1 MTKPIK
7 NNSQLLYLQARQ
19 LFEQAKTKFEDGTIK
34 SEPLLVASVFN
45 SFQEF
50 FTSMGKPNLVPRYA
64 PEEGPPWSEDYNSM
78 MNELKADLELLFQE
92 VDILGRS
99 LYSDFNHNM
108 VQHDILMKQYETVL
122 DKMRDLELYSGLNT
136 DNRVEF
142 GRDDFLNKNKIDYAR
157 ISGAPLELVDGA
169 VTLPQVSR
177 ENVAQNASV
186 TIIAGNRKANTF
198 IIGTESNGFPGN
210 NTEIHSVT
218 DDVLTNKNY
227 IPTFLGEENNHS
239 DYSVVLD
246 GSPNTWFE
254 YEKVNV
260 REHDKVRVAK
270 NLGWDY
276 QVHENQTIPWA
287 EDPENGMLKL
297 HMQLVLP
304 EEKVINQ
311 INCNMYTPP
320 NYGAKTAIVKN
331 ILVSDGKGVPKSVLP
346 KDKKD
351 DQYSFHFEPVKAK
364 VISVLFEQPHK
375 YITDIGHLFYE
386 KKMQTEDNS
395 EYAMDMATKK
405 YKYAP
410 RVEGPLI
417 SLEDLGI
424 DVKVS
429 DSHVEAQYKLLTSND
444 QQAHSI
450 GETINRLTNAVDME
464 TVDMGVEK
472 FEGFRWAIGIRDIE
486 VFASEYATEGELVT
500 TPFYFDKPMDKIS
513 LDVSENIPP
522 VFASNDALKYDWLK
536 YYVSIDDGATWH
548 PITPLTQEVLSPEQP
563 PKIYTVKMVESSEQR
578 MDWKTDYI
586 ESEYPVYS
594 IRMKVVARRPE
605 DYTPEGF
612 MLKDGSIVS
621 GSFTQSSP
629 VLSSYSFLVE
639 TAIDPADSEESDR
652 IAANINHLGD
662 GGAINP
668 GMDEPPINNDGWPP
682 GAGGSNPWGD
692 DDGDGIPNWDDPDHP
707 DYIPPSD
714 RPVGGGHLPGNPG
727 VYPDYPADGGSN
739 PGSGSNEHPKLAAV
753 ITNKKTEWCSDEDL
767 IVKGQIYGP
776 NPLDK
781 AELYLNNVLLEE
793 KSLSG
798 NMESLEFH
806 VGNHHLVNGSM
817 TFVLKGY
824 DTKGMALDSDV
835 LNIISCEGIPEE
847 DRPQDRDADKLT
859 IVVDKKPS
867 ELCECDNLE
876 FYGSVQGPN
885 QIQSITFAINGISVD
900 PQNLGE
906 APADDPC
913 GAGIASFSQEAEIVS
928 LSSKSAS
935 KLSDEE
941 LLKIESFGEWLEAF
955 EEREDCGCRN
965 KKRQAAPMFNM
976 QTTPFHMLQINEQT
990 FQVSI
995 PYWKIRSLEI
1005 GLNTTMSVS
1014 VKAVDSFNQE
1024 ATQTFDVQVKDC
1036 KNPPVDENGNP
1047 RVRDCLELESIEV
1060 HYYDHEAKGIVN
1072 KAIPKSALPYS
1083 GISNGAGSGV
1093 TVGWRNEEKAPVIM
1107 QTSGYD
1113 DSGYAFQIHAVGIHY
1128 LNEYDQSKS
1137 KWSYLIGNKSPGVK
1151 NAEKMT
1157 GDPSRSSTWT
1167 EDMENG
1173 DYSTSPSLGGI
1184 NDYAVFLF
1192 DNEWISNSCMMA
1204 IPNFEPTDHEQP
1216 EEPAVDPDRT
1226 PIQECNQMTHVVF
1239 QYFDEITKQLKMYK
1253 VDITSSGKDTY
1264 TLATKTGLATL
1275 TVGWVNYFKGPVI
1288 QIKTATG
1295 SENVLL
1301 TAIGLV
1307 YTDLYGDAQT
1317 AWSTQ
1322 LRYKTNGVRYPE
1334 FAVGEKKVLSNLSWV
1349 QNGTVDY
1356 SQATYIGKQGDMV
1369 AYVIDSSI
1377 TDLMCEAEKPVD
1389 QVVGV
1394 DPSSPPDVPVIEFT
1408 SVESTICIEEETKEL
1423 HAIGRDI
1430 AGLKE
1435 VEYSIEI
1442 NGVTILG
1449 PYLESIR
1456 QPEYAFTFPV
1466 ETNTL
1471 QPGDTIILKAKVTN
1485 LFDVSVTEQLELL
1498 AENCVPPT
1506 PEPTAPDVPCGQT
1519 ATSGGTGVTVT
1530 MHPLGSTP
1538 GTVKIDYNMYG
1549 APDSM
1554 DVYYQ
1559 DKLVASTN
1567 GLVANTGSLSFP
1579 YNPTN
1584 DVYEIKVIITG
1595 GSDGTAWDYIVNCPV

>member
-34 SEPLLVASVFN
+34 SEPLLVASVFS

-157 ISGAPLELVDGA
+157 ISGTPLELVDGA

-287 EDPENGMLKL
+287 EDPENGLLKL
-297 HMQLVLP
+297 HMQLILP
-304 EEKVINQ
+304 QEKVINQ

-331 ILVSDGKGVPKSVLP
+331 ILVSDGKGVPKSVMP

-386 KKMQTEDNS
+386 KKMQVEDNS

-450 GETINRLTNAVDME
+450 GETINRLTNAVDMD

-548 PITPLTQEVLSPEQP
+548 PITPLSQEVLSPDQP

-578 MDWKTDYI
+578 MDWKADYI

-594 IRMKVVARRPE
+594 MRMKIVARRPE

-612 MLKDGSIVS
+612 MLKDASS
-621 GSFTQSSP
+621 QTGSFIQSSP
-629 VLSSYSFLVE
+629 VLNSYSFHVE
-639 TAIDPADSEESDR
+639 TAIDASDSEESDR
-652 IAANINHLGD
+652 IAANIHQLGE
-662 GGAINP
+662 GTLN
-668 GMDEPPINNDGWPP
+668 P
-682 GAGGSNPWGD
+682 GAGEP
-692 DDGDGIPNWDDPDHP
+692 PDA
-707 DYIPPSD
+707 
-714 RPVGGGHLPGNPG
+714 GEGNPG
-727 VYPDYPADGGSN
+727 GD
-739 PGSGSNEHPKLAAV
+739 PGDQPRLTVLIK
-753 ITNKKTEWCSDEDL
+753 NKKTEWCLDEDL
-767 IVKGQIYGP
+767 TVKGQIYSP
-776 NPLDK
+776 NPLVK

-798 NMESLEFH
+798 ELQDVEFDVSRH
-806 VGNHHLVNGSM
+806 QFANGAM

-824 DTKGMALDSDV
+824 DSKGSALDSDV
-835 LNIISCEGIPEE
+835 LNVINCDGIPDE
-847 DRPQDRDADKLT
+847 DRPQDRDIDKLT
-859 IVVDKKPS
+859 IVVDRKPT

-885 QIQSITFAINGISVD
+885 PIKSVTFSLNGISVD

-906 APADDPC
+906 TPEGDPC
-913 GAGIASFSQEAEIVS
+913 GAGYAAFSQQAEVVT
-928 LSSKSAS
+928 LSAKGAS
-935 KLSDEE
+935 VLNDEE
-941 LLKIESFGEWLEAF
+941 LMKIESFGEWLEAF
-955 EEREDCGCRN
+955 EEREDCGCKN
-965 KKRQAAPMFNM
+965 KNKQAAPPFKM
-976 QTTPFHMLQINEQT
+976 QATPFHMLQINEQT

-995 PYWKIRSLEI
+995 PYWKIRELEVE
-1005 GLNTTMSVS
+1005 LNTNMSVK
-1014 VKAVDSFNQE
+1014 VTAVDSLNQQ

-1036 KNPPVDENGNP
+1036 ENPPVDENGNP
-1047 RVRDCLELESIEV
+1047 RVRDCLELESIEI
-1060 HYYDHEAKGIVN
+1060 HYYDHEE
-1072 KAIPKSALPYS
+1072 KAIVSKTIPQNALPFE
-1083 GISNGAGSGV
+1083 GITNGAGSGI

-1107 QTSGYD
+1107 LTSGYD

-1128 LNEYDQSKS
+1128 MTEYDQLQS
-1137 KWSYLIGNKSPGVK
+1137 KWTYLIGSKSSGVK

-1157 GDPSRSSTWT
+1157 GDPSRSSTWK
-1167 EDMENG
+1167 EDMKNG
-1173 DYSTSPSLGGI
+1173 EYATAPSLGRI
-1184 NDYAVFLF
+1184 NDYVVFLL
-1192 DNEWISNSCMMA
+1192 DNEWISKSCLVET
-1204 IPNFEPTDHEQP
+1204 PSFEPTDYEQP
-1216 EEPAVDPDRT
+1216 EEPEEDPSAT
-1226 PIQECNQMTHVVF
+1226 PIHQCQQMTHIVF
-1239 QYFDEITKQLKMYK
+1239 QYFDESSKQLKMFK
-1253 VDITSSGKDTY
+1253 ADITAGGKDAY
-1264 TLATKTGLATL
+1264 TLATKSGMSTL
-1275 TVGWVNYFKGPVI
+1275 TVGWSSYFEGPAI
-1288 QIKTATG
+1288 QIKTAAG
-1295 SENVLL
+1295 AENVLL
-1301 TAIGLV
+1301 TAIGV
-1307 YTDLYGDAQT
+1307 LYIDRYGMAQT

-1322 LRYKTNGVRYPE
+1322 VRYKTSGVQYPE
-1334 FAVGEKKVLSNLSWV
+1334 FAVGEKKILSNLSWINSGV
-1349 QNGTVDY
+1349 VDY
-1356 SQATYIGKQGDMV
+1356 SLATFIGKQGDIV
-1369 AYVIDSSI
+1369 SYVIDSSI
-1377 TDLMCEAEKPVD
+1377 AENMCPPERSID
-1389 QVVGV
+1389 QIIGV
-1394 DPSSPPDVPVIEFT
+1394 DPSSPPDLPHIEFRYDNA
-1408 SVESTICIEEETKEL
+1408 TICVGEEVSEIL
-1423 HAIGRDI
+1423 AIGRDMN
-1430 AGLKE
+1430 GLKE
-1435 VEYSIEI
+1435 AEFSIDI
-1442 NGVTILG
+1442 NGIAVLG
-1449 PYLESIR
+1449 PYVESITL
-1456 QPEYAFTFPV
+1456 PECTFNFPV
-1466 ETNTL
+1466 ETDTL
-1471 QPGDTIILKAKVTN
+1471 QPGDTITLRAKVTN
-1485 LFDVSVTEQLELL
+1485 EFDVSATEELELM
-1498 AENCVPPT
+1498 AESCVTPAPT
-1506 PEPTAPDVPCGQT
+1506 EPDVPCGQT
-1519 ATSGGTGVTVT
+1519 ATSGGAGVTVT

-1549 APDSM
+1549 AADSM
-1554 DVYYQ
+1554 DVYYR

-1567 GLVANTGSLSFP
+1567 GLVQNTGSLTFEYAP
-1579 YNPTN
+1579 VNN
-1584 DVYEIKVIITG
+1584 DYEIKVIVTG
-1595 GSDGTAWDYIVNCPV
+1595 GSSGTAWDYIVNCPV